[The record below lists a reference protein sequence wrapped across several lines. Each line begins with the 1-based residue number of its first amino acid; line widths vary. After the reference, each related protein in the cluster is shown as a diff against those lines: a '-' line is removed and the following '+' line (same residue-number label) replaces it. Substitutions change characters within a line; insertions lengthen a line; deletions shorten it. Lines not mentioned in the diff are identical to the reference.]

1 MFTGLVEEMGAVR
14 QLVKDPDGTRLSIA
28 SSIARE
34 GLALGDSVCVDGACL
49 TVIELDPDG
58 FWIGLSPETLQ
69 RTNLGERAVGDKVN
83 LERSLL
89 VGGRLGGH
97 YVQGHVDGVGQVIET
112 RVDGDSLRVWFTAPE
127 DLMPYIVTKGYICL
141 DGVSLT
147 ITEKVDGRFGVA
159 LVAYTQS
166 KITLPTKSIG
176 STINIEV
183 DVFAKYVESL
193 LEGRVE
199 RDGTRS

>member
-14 QLVKDPDGTRLSIA
+14 QMVNDLEGTRLSIA
-28 SSIARE
+28 STIARE

-69 RTNLGERAVGDKVN
+69 RTNLGDRKVGDSVN

-97 YVQGHVDGVGQVIET
+97 YVQGHVDGVGQIIET
-112 RVDGDSLRVWFTAPE
+112 RPDGDSLRVWFTAPE

>member
-28 SSIARE
+28 STIARE

-69 RTNLGERAVGDKVN
+69 RTNLSERAVGDRVN

>member
-14 QLVKDPDGTRLSIA
+14 QLVNDPDGTRLSIA
-28 SSIARE
+28 SSVARE

-69 RTNLGERAVGDKVN
+69 RTNLSERAVGDSVN

-97 YVQGHVDGVGQVIET
+97 YVQGHVDGVGQVVET

-127 DLMPYIVTKGYICL
+127 ELMPYIVTKGYICL

>member
-14 QLVKDPDGTRLSIA
+14 QLVLDSGGTRLSIA
-28 SSIARE
+28 STIARE

-49 TVIELDPDG
+49 TVTELDPDG

-69 RTNLGERAVGDKVN
+69 RTNLGDRQVGDSVN

-97 YVQGHVDGVGQVIET
+97 YVQGHVDGVGQIVET
-112 RVDGDSLRVWFTAPE
+112 RPDGDSLRVWFTARE

-147 ITEKVDGRFGVA
+147 VTEKVDGRFGVA

-166 KITLPTKSIG
+166 KITLPTKSVG